1 MATEFKIIEEARKP
15 LSMHPKKFAMWL
27 FIVSVVM
34 IFAALTS
41 AYMVRQGEGNW
52 MTFDLPSL
60 FWVNSGIIIV
70 SSITM
75 HWAYLSAKRDNLET
89 VKLALSLTTVLGV
102 GFLAGQY
109 LAWAQMVKDNI
120 YFVNDRAGA
129 VSGSFVYVISGL
141 HGVHIISGIIFLLV
155 VLAATLRY
163 RIHSKNLAQIQM
175 CATYWHFLGGL
186 WLYLFLFMLLYR

>member
-1 MATEFKIIEEARKP
+1 MATEFKIVEEARKP

-27 FIVSVVM
+27 FIVSVIM

-60 FWVNSGIIIV
+60 FWVNSGIIIL

-75 HWAYLSAKRDNLET
+75 HWAYLSAKRDNLEA
-89 VKLALSLTTVLGV
+89 VKLGLALTTVLGV
-102 GFLAGQY
+102 AFLVGQY
-109 LAWAQMVKDNI
+109 LAWVQMVQGNI

-141 HGVHIISGIIFLLV
+141 HGVHIITGVVFLLI
-155 VLAATLRY
+155 VLVATLRY
-163 RIHSKNLAQIQM
+163 RIHSKNLAQIEM
-175 CATYWHFLGGL
+175 CTTYWHFLGGL
-186 WLYLFLFMLLYR
+186 WLYLFLFMLLNR

>member
-1 MATEFKIIEEARKP
+1 
-15 LSMHPKKFAMWL
+15 
-27 FIVSVVM
+27 
-34 IFAALTS
+34 
-41 AYMVRQGEGNW
+41 
-52 MTFDLPSL
+52 
-60 FWVNSGIIIV
+60 
-70 SSITM
+70 
-75 HWAYLSAKRDNLET
+75 T